1 MPFNTTPDMWT
12 TEKNIQPI
20 VHDPYNDKAG
30 RDEAVLEFVTEQ
42 WEEALTP
49 CVDKIVALDKDDDA
63 YVKKLM
69 QPYILN
75 EGLRSL
81 FDGTYIAT
89 SLCIGIW
96 SWGLPSFRDYKLKS
110 FLLLKGCLNRLK
122 AVVFLNLVYVAD
134 YHYHK
139 QVIR

>member
-1 MPFNTTPDMWT
+1 VQQYYRGSKDKPFLWMPFNTTPDMWT
-12 TEKNIQPI
+12 TEKNIEPI
-20 VHDPYNDKAG
+20 VYDPYNDKEG
-30 RDEAVLEFVTEQ
+30 RDEAVLEFVTKQ

-75 EGLRSL
+75 EGIRSL

-89 SLCIGIW
+89 SLLYWYLVMGSPIVQ
-96 SWGLPSFRDYKLKS
+96 GLQIEKL
-110 FLLLKGCLNRLK
+110 LATEGMLEQTEGCG
-122 AVVFLNLVYVAD
+122 VP
-134 YHYHK
+134 
-139 QVIR
+139 

>member
-1 MPFNTTPDMWT
+1 M
-12 TEKNIQPI
+12 
-20 VHDPYNDKAG
+20 
-30 RDEAVLEFVTEQ
+30 TEQ

-49 CVDKIVALDKDDDA
+49 CVDKVVALDKDDDA

-89 SLCIGIW
+89 SLLHWYLVMGSPIVQ
-96 SWGLPSFRDYKLKS
+96 GLQIEKL
-110 FLLLKGCLNRLK
+110 LATEGMLEQTEGYG
-122 AVVFLNLVYVAD
+122 VP
-134 YHYHK
+134 
-139 QVIR
+139 